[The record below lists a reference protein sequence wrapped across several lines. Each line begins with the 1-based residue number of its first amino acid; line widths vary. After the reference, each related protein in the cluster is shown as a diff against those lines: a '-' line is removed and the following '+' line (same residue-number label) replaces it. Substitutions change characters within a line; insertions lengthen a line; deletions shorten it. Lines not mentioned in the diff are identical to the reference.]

1 MPAPPSPGPART
13 NLQILMTMFVL
24 LLLVTSIYLILMKG
38 WLIYY
43 LTNFVTAAII
53 ASIVLL
59 LFRYKA
65 PELQGSEYFVFLA
78 GFLGFILAD
87 QIASYLKFSVIP
99 LDVTSTGGVIG
110 TTPSFVILFLLLGL
124 VVVVVITQFRT
135 KYEV

>member
-1 MPAPPSPGPART
+1 MPAPTTPAPARG

-43 LTNFVTAAII
+43 LTNFTTAAII
-53 ASIVLL
+53 AAVVLL

-65 PELQGSEYFVFLA
+65 PELQGSEYFVFIA

-87 QIASYLKFSVIP
+87 QISSYLKFSIIP
-99 LDVTSTGGVIG
+99 LDVTSTGSLQG
-110 TTPSFVILFLLLGL
+110 TTPSFVVLFLLLGL
-124 VVVVVITQFRT
+124 IVAVVITQFGT